1 MQLDKVSYGI
11 EPLESAATYEH
22 MLYQIKNN
30 KIDFLPIEENYPM
43 TQLVDQSY
51 RILVKQEVSN
61 QFSSSSSKIV
71 GP

>member
-61 QFSSSSSKIV
+61 QFSQIFV
-71 GP
+71 FA